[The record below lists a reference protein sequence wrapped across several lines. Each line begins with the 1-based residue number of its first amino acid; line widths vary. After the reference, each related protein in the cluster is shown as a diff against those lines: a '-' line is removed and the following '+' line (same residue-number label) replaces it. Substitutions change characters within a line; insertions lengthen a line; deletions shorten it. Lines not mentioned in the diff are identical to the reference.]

1 MKCFPLVLILLF
13 AALSARAQET
23 PKVEVFGGYSYL
35 RGDLGD
41 ISVNSHGWNG
51 SVTYNFDSIL
61 GIKADFS
68 GHAGNKTFTTQIP
81 APIPIVGDPFVTTS
95 FDLRPRDF
103 TFLFGPQVTYR
114 KKKTVIPFGHVLLGG
129 VNRKVRIPLNATQI
143 VNPGTTTTTVS
154 FVTGSDTGFGAAFGG
169 GLDLRVSK
177 RVALRAFQVDY
188 LLSRVSIGTQHNLR
202 LSTGLVLRF
211 GM

>member
-1 MKCFPLVLILLF
+1 MKCFSLALILLF
-13 AALSARAQET
+13 ATLSARAQET

-35 RGDLGD
+35 RGDLGG
-41 ISVNSHGWNG
+41 IFVNSHGWNG

-68 GHAGNKTFTTQIP
+68 GHAGDKTITTQIP
-81 APIPIVGDPFVTTS
+81 RLISIVGNPFIPTP
-95 FDLRPRDF
+95 FDLRPSDF

-129 VNRKVRIPLNATQI
+129 VNRKVRVPLSASQI
-143 VNPGTTTTTVS
+143 VSPGMTTTTVS

-188 LLSRVSIGTQHNLR
+188 LLSRVSSGTQHNLR
-202 LSTGLVLRF
+202 LSSGLVLRF
-211 GM
+211 GK